1 MNEWCLTFKAC
12 TTSRPQRDSDKP
24 RVAQIGEHCRRAVVC
39 LCQPYF
45 VCGFLGVSGSGLHLG
60 SLVFIFCQPAAAGS
74 RLLVMF
80 FPLWMVGVA
89 RVTELLCTW
98 SSSYS
103 LLVRV
108 LLFLCA
114 TVCLIVLVVDT
125 YAVGRGVVGVSEANP
140 LFSQWRSIVQS
151 AGGLLSRWCRAG
163 VWCRTPACRWLGVLV
178 PWVAP

>member
-1 MNEWCLTFKAC
+1 MLCLY
-12 TTSRPQRDSDKP
+12 SP
-24 RVAQIGEHCRRAVVC
+24 H
-39 LCQPYF
+39 F
-45 VCGFLGVSGSGLHLG
+45 VYGFLRISGRGWLLWGCVNQLDSAIVDFDRLHSSVSGSPVATG
-60 SLVFIFCQPAAAGS
+60 SQ
-74 RLLVMF
+74 LLVMF

-140 LFSQWRSIVQS
+140 LFIQWRSIVQS

>member
-1 MNEWCLTFKAC
+1 MNEWCLTSKAC

-114 TVCLIVLVVDT
+114 AVCLIVLVVDT
-125 YAVGRGVVGVSEANP
+125 LRSWSRGRRGIRGK
-140 LFSQWRSIVQS
+140 SIVQS
-151 AGGLLSRWCRAG
+151 MEVHCSVSWRSALP
-163 VWCRTPACRWLGVLV
+163 VV
-178 PWVAP
+178 

>member
-1 MNEWCLTFKAC
+1 MLCLY
-12 TTSRPQRDSDKP
+12 SP
-24 RVAQIGEHCRRAVVC
+24 H
-39 LCQPYF
+39 F
-45 VCGFLGVSGSGLHLG
+45 VYGFLRISGRGWLLWGCVNQLDSAIVDFDRLHSSVSGSPVATG
-60 SLVFIFCQPAAAGS
+60 SQ
-74 RLLVMF
+74 LLVMF

-125 YAVGRGVVGVSEANP
+125 LRSWSRGRRGIRGK
-140 LFSQWRSIVQS
+140 SIVQS
-151 AGGLLSRWCRAG
+151 MEVHCSVSWRSALP
-163 VWCRTPACRWLGVLV
+163 VV
-178 PWVAP
+178 